1 MSTEYAGITIIID
14 YGPKRTVVNIP
25 RAEAVDLRVIEDMPQ
40 LLAADPC
47 CELPL
52 SIKPPLIRHTW
63 RPIGEYTLREE
74 ENPWHQPAPQLSER
88 ERAEAERF
96 GIHDE
101 DDRGGVW

>member
-25 RAEAVDLRVIEDMPQ
+25 HAEAVDLRVIEDMPQ
-40 LLAADPC
+40 LLAADPY

-52 SIKPPLIRHTW
+52 SIKPPLIRHAW

-74 ENPWHQPAPQLSER
+74 ENPWHRPAPQLSKR
-88 ERAEAERF
+88 ERADVDRF

-101 DDRGGVW
+101 DERGGVW

>member
-25 RAEAVDLRVIEDMPQ
+25 RAEAVDLRVIESMPQ
-40 LLAADPC
+40 LVAADPF

-52 SIKPPLIRHTW
+52 QVKPPLIRHTW

-74 ENPWHQPAPQLSER
+74 ANPWHQPAPKLTER
-88 ERAEAERF
+88 EQAEIDRF
-96 GIHDE
+96 GIHAEDE
-101 DDRGGVW
+101 RGGVW

>member
-25 RAEAVDLRVIEDMPQ
+25 RAEAVEMRVIEDMPQ
-40 LLAADPC
+40 LVDADPFLD
-47 CELPL
+47 LPL
-52 SIKPPLIRHTW
+52 QVRPPLIRHTW

-74 ENPWHQPAPQLSER
+74 ENPWHPHAPDLSER
-88 ERAEAERF
+88 EQAEVARF

-101 DDRGGVW
+101 DQGVW